1 MPHHLFSV
9 RPLARVVYIARR
21 EVMAMAKQQRVLDWI
36 GCHVSTLGGLH
47 TAPARADAMGAAVM
61 QIFTANQRTWR
72 APALTEALVVLF
84 RQALVASGVRL
95 VMSHDSYLINLASTN
110 PDVAEKSLAG
120 FVEEYRRCSALGIPL
135 LNFHPG
141 AHLGAGEEAAIELV
155 AAGMRAAFADQPDSA
170 TKLVVELTA
179 GQGTNIG
186 HTLEQVAAILDDA
199 GAPDR
204 CGVCVDTAHVF
215 AAGHDVKSEAGYV
228 KFFADFDRVIGLE
241 QLVAFHVNDSKS
253 ELGSHVDRHEFL
265 GEGQLGREF
274 FKRLVSDPRFFEI
287 PMFLETPDEERYPD
301 EIKLLRRLRKA

>member
-1 MPHHLFSV
+1 
-9 RPLARVVYIARR
+9 
-21 EVMAMAKQQRVLDWI
+21 MAKQRALDWI

-110 PDVAEKSLAG
+110 PDVADKSLAG
-120 FVEEYRRCSALGIPL
+120 FIAEYRRCSALGIPL

-170 TKLVVELTA
+170 TRLVVELTA

-199 GAPDR
+199 GSPER
-204 CGVCVDTAHVF
+204 SGVCVDTAHVF
-215 AAGHDVKSEAGYV
+215 AAGYDVKSAAGYA
-228 KFFADFDRVIGLE
+228 KFFADFDRVIGLKK
-241 QLVAFHVNDSKS
+241 LVAFHVNDSKS
-253 ELGSHVDRHEFL
+253 ELGSHVDRHEML
-265 GEGQLGREF
+265 GEGQLGHAF
-274 FKRLVSDPRFFEI
+274 FERLVSDPRFFEI
-287 PMFLETPDEERYPD
+287 PMFLETPDEERYPE
-301 EIKLLRRLRKA
+301 EIKVLRKLRKG